1 MWRRL
6 EALVRRVVRE
16 ELEAAL
22 VRDITVEVHRPT
34 SGEPRIETKH
44 MSVID
49 YMMVCSSHTE
59 GALRGMQSDV
69 NKACNALYMLPDQIS
84 QSLQLAY
91 AQGERRGASIA
102 TETEEAG
109 EQNEEDNYTCAVGV
123 ASSRS
128 RSSR

>member
-69 NKACNALYMLPDQIS
+69 NKVCNSLHMLPDQIS

-91 AQGERRGASIA
+91 ARGERRGASIA
-102 TETEEAG
+102 TEEVG
-109 EQNEEDNYTCAVGV
+109 GQDEEDNYTGDVGV
-123 ASSRS
+123 APSRS